1 MKARVKKKK
10 LKRYERKHYMT
21 ILTMDLPTVI
31 KKRRKTILRLQKV
44 KPWMLNEVLIR
55 YTFMNDRFTYT
66 NYIQSRSAS
75 AKKNGEL
82 T

>member
-10 LKRYERKHYMT
+10 LKRYDRKHYMT
-21 ILTMDLPTVI
+21 ILTVDISTII

-55 YTFMNDRFTYT
+55 YTFMNDIYTYT
-66 NYIQSRSAS
+66 NYIQSRSTS
-75 AKKNGEL
+75 LEKNGEL